1 MCVILFFVWREE
13 ERKRDKKKGQ
23 KNRAEIGQK
32 GQISPRNRVC
42 GIARETL

>member
-1 MCVILFFVWREE
+1 VGRKRE
-13 ERKRDKKKGQ
+13 KRDKKIGQ

-42 GIARETL
+42 GLARETL